1 MPKIV
6 VNEQDLSWYYRRRAP
21 GQITVLMPGV
31 ATWGPH
37 EPVLVNDENF
47 IRMLGTDSVDPDDI
61 SYHMAASF
69 VQSGLNVLFWRI
81 CFDSTGEK
89 TAKFTTSTA
98 AKQLAKADESS
109 LLNVIVS
116 AKYPGSFGN
125 KLTVTSKGSGSL
137 RTFVVYNGNSVLESL
152 TCDFDNINSQ
162 FYYKEINRTSSY
174 IEVTPDNYEVTV
186 NGKVVTRN
194 NVSGTNFT
202 RIKLEDG
209 SDGTYTTE
217 KVVEGIKADMDD
229 KFGNYREFFDPLV
242 YDFSIIVNGGYN
254 DIEATGEEGKEY
266 NSISTI
272 DEKFTRLAAKRGN
285 SIYLVDG
292 LKSMSAEAFYSY
304 CGLPR
309 DDPGSEDIFTFNTSY
324 AAAYGPWCSAQLVS
338 NGVVRELP
346 GSYLLLISWGQ
357 SVAKGNPIWYA
368 PAGVKRASLGN
379 LVRETMYPVGSAVI
393 DMWQNQ
399 DFINNEQVSV
409 SEVYKV
415 NPIANLKQ
423 YGYVIYGNSTL
434 LHNRYDGATSM
445 LQLFSVRVLANL
457 IKSRA
462 FDVSLALNFDQ
473 IDDDLFAEF
482 KSLMTVFMEQLRY
495 GKALYDYQIVVDRSH
510 MTLDNLNGKIVPVT
524 IRISPNP
531 AAENFII
538 NLEISQAGITFDDDT
553 DNVYST
559 NVVEV
564 VDK

>member
-1 MPKIV
+1 
-6 VNEQDLSWYYRRRAP
+6 
-21 GQITVLMPGV
+21 
-31 ATWGPH
+31 
-37 EPVLVNDENF
+37 
-47 IRMLGTDSVDPDDI
+47 
-61 SYHMAASF
+61 
-69 VQSGLNVLFWRI
+69 
-81 CFDSTGEK
+81 
-89 TAKFTTSTA
+89 
-98 AKQLAKADESS
+98 
-109 LLNVIVS
+109 
-116 AKYPGSFGN
+116 
-125 KLTVTSKGSGSL
+125 
-137 RTFVVYNGNSVLESL
+137 
-152 TCDFDNINSQ
+152 
-162 FYYKEINRTSSY
+162 
-174 IEVTPDNYEVTV
+174 
-186 NGKVVTRN
+186 
-194 NVSGTNFT
+194 
-202 RIKLEDG
+202 
-209 SDGTYTTE
+209 
-217 KVVEGIKADMDD
+217 
-229 KFGNYREFFDPLV
+229 
-242 YDFSIIVNGGYN
+242 
-254 DIEATGEEGKEY
+254 
-266 NSISTI
+266 
-272 DEKFTRLAAKRGN
+272 
-285 SIYLVDG
+285 
-292 LKSMSAEAFYSY
+292 
-304 CGLPR
+304 
-309 DDPGSEDIFTFNTSY
+309 
-324 AAAYGPWCSAQLVS
+324 
-338 NGVVRELP
+338 
-346 GSYLLLISWGQ
+346 
-357 SVAKGNPIWYA
+357 
-368 PAGVKRASLGN
+368 
-379 LVRETMYPVGSAVI
+379 MYPVGSAVI

-510 MTLDNLNGKIVPVT
+510 MTLDNLNGKTVPVT